1 MSFTLTILGCGS
13 SAGVPRIGNH
23 WGACDPATLRNRRR
37 RCSVLLERTTAAG
50 ATRVL
55 IDTSPDLRD
64 QLLDAGVG
72 TLDGV
77 LYSHE
82 HADHTHGIDE
92 LRAIAI
98 NMRSLVQVWADAR
111 TEAMLTTRFGYCFQQ
126 PEGSD
131 YPPILNLNLI
141 EPLKPVTVTGA
152 GGAIVAMPFD
162 LRHGLIDALGFRI
175 GGVAYTPDLNGV
187 PEESLPQL
195 EGLDLWIVDALRPS
209 PHPTHF
215 SLEDALGWIRRL
227 KPKRAVLTNMH
238 IDMDYET
245 LRRSLPENIVPAYDG
260 MRIDIDNPAQ
270 SLDGAG

>member
-1 MSFTLTILGCGS
+1 MSFSLTILGCGS

-23 WGACDPATLRNRRR
+23 WGACDPENPRNRRR
-37 RCSVLLERTTAAG
+37 RCSVLLERTSAEG

-77 LYSHE
+77 LFSHE

-98 NMRSLVQVWADAR
+98 NMRRLVQVWADQR
-111 TEAMLTTRFGYCFQQ
+111 TEAMLMTRFGYCFRQ

-131 YPPILNLNLI
+131 YPPILLLH
-141 EPLKPVTVTGA
+141 PMQSMRTVGIGGA
-152 GGAIVAMPFD
+152 GGEIAATPFD
-162 LRHGLIDALGFRI
+162 LRHGLIEALGFRI
-175 GGVAYTPDLNGV
+175 GGVAYTPDLNGI
-187 PEESLPQL
+187 PDRSRQFL

-209 PHPTHF
+209 PHPSHF
-215 SLEDALGWIRRL
+215 SLEDALGWIERL
-227 KPKRAVLTNMH
+227 KPRRAILTNMH

-245 LRRSLPENIVPAYDG
+245 LRRSLPENVAPAYDG
-260 MRIDIDNPAQ
+260 MTIDLDNPLQSVAGAQ
-270 SLDGAG
+270 